1 MSNHDTLDTTLKIL
15 LCSQIPALKEK
26 LREKE
31 RQLAEVS
38 SNSVMNGT
46 LHQAVAEAKRQYD
59 AIDAALEV
67 KDTNYTLKSIYL
79 IDVSFRRSMAFN
91 QLLKNVLS

>member
-1 MSNHDTLDTTLKIL
+1 MIKKNWKFPKLPTLNFFNIFFNNFFSTR
-15 LCSQIPALKEK
+15 QIPVLKEK

-38 SNSVMNGT
+38 SNTVMNGT

-67 KDTNYTLKSIYL
+67 SLSLKAL
-79 IDVSFRRSMAFN
+79 ITRS
-91 QLLKNVLS
+91 

>member
-1 MSNHDTLDTTLKIL
+1 MWEESGNLPEDVEIVSQVVSACNEVCWVDFMSLKFLYKIFL
-15 LCSQIPALKEK
+15 QIPLLKEK

-38 SNSVMNGT
+38 SNTVMNGT

-67 KDTNYTLKSIYL
+67 
-79 IDVSFRRSMAFN
+79 SMS
-91 QLLKNVLS
+91 L

>member
-1 MSNHDTLDTTLKIL
+1 MLLKVFIL
-15 LCSQIPALKEK
+15 PFKIPALKEK

-67 KDTNYTLKSIYL
+67 TTLITCSLNSI
-79 IDVSFRRSMAFN
+79 
-91 QLLKNVLS
+91 